1 MTEFRLILA
10 ICIITSLGYMS
21 CGNQISLTGGPKDE
35 MPPQLIVE
43 ESSPNYETNFV
54 KTDIELIFDEYI
66 NLKDGASQI
75 VISPPLTYPPKIA
88 SRLKKLKIAFDEKE
102 DLKEDVTYIV
112 NFGKS
117 ITDYNESN
125 ELLNFTY
132 VFSTGDYIDSLSMTG
147 TVIDAETSE
156 PVKDA
161 FVFLYIDHQ
170 DSIVYQ
176 EKPFYFATTDE
187 GGTYRINNLRP
198 DTFKVVAL
206 LDNNLDFFFDSQSEY
221 IGYIDS
227 LIILDDTLKSGIDLQ
242 IFKETGP
249 SSYRSYEVDEQGKAK
264 LEFLGPVQG
273 DEIRVLDSVEHVIT
287 YDEGSTIL
295 YLWYLPSSRR
305 SLRYEVLRNSML
317 DTVSLRVNTRTTDT
331 LENVRIRSLSS
342 SPNVGLHPALPLV
355 ITFDR
360 PIRSVDTSFISIVDT
375 LNAISVKP
383 NISISEDAPDEVI
396 IDTPWEGDA
405 EFIMELYP
413 GAITDFFGKTHDTI
427 SRNFFVAQETDF
439 GSIEVMLIDTDSIQ
453 YAITLIKGDKRLK
466 TLIWNTAS
474 SQDNLSFEKLEPAVY
489 ELEVV
494 FDIIPNGIW
503 DPGSYLEHRQSEE
516 KYTITLP
523 DLRANWVHEENI
535 DIKRLPLK
543 EVKLET
549 SQVEEQD
556 EN

>member
-1 MTEFRLILA
+1 
-10 ICIITSLGYMS
+10 MS

>member
-1 MTEFRLILA
+1 
-10 ICIITSLGYMS
+10 MS

-396 IDTPWEGDA
+396 MDTPWEGDA

>member
-1 MTEFRLILA
+1 
-10 ICIITSLGYMS
+10 
-21 CGNQISLTGGPKDE
+21 
-35 MPPQLIVE
+35 
-43 ESSPNYETNFV
+43 
-54 KTDIELIFDEYI
+54 
-66 NLKDGASQI
+66 
-75 VISPPLTYPPKIA
+75 
-88 SRLKKLKIAFDEKE
+88 
-102 DLKEDVTYIV
+102 
-112 NFGKS
+112 
-117 ITDYNESN
+117 
-125 ELLNFTY
+125 
-132 VFSTGDYIDSLSMTG
+132 MTG